1 MSLASCRLLFLCL
14 CWLDHKGF
22 SKQTVI
28 NHLGNIYLFA
38 SYFVY
43 SEPLKKLDEAT
54 ENDVYGFLADWF
66 PRKAL
71 WASVRSVQTY
81 CASFKKFFQWMGET
95 QGLSD
100 GAFLSLSYP
109 QLVTANTHETT
120 AETGGQRPDQTAKGY
135 DSAESRPARQ
145 RREQSRNAQPD
156 R

>member
-14 CWLDHKGF
+14 CRLDHKGF
-22 SKQTVI
+22 SEQTVI

-71 WASVRSVQTY
+71 
-81 CASFKKFFQWMGET
+81 
-95 QGLSD
+95 
-100 GAFLSLSYP
+100 
-109 QLVTANTHETT
+109 
-120 AETGGQRPDQTAKGY
+120 
-135 DSAESRPARQ
+135 
-145 RREQSRNAQPD
+145 
-156 R
+156 